1 MDVLI
6 IIVFLYAFL
15 IVFDLVPYIKKKD
28 KKVILLSV
36 PIYLFTLVI
45 DIMANFGTKF
55 PYINDIIT
63 QIIKTVFRIS

>member
-6 IIVFLYAFL
+6 VILFLYAFL
-15 IVFDLVPYIKKKD
+15 IIFDLIPYIKKKD

-36 PIYLFTLVI
+36 PIYLFTLVV
-45 DIMANFGTKF
+45 DIMANSGTKF

-63 QIIKTVFRIS
+63 QILKSVFRIQ

>member
-1 MDVLI
+1 MDVLV

-36 PIYLFTLVI
+36 PIYLFTLAI

-55 PYINDIIT
+55 TYINDIIT
-63 QIIKTVFRIS
+63 QILKSVFRIQ

>member
-15 IVFDLVPYIKKKD
+15 IIFDLVPYIKKKD

-63 QIIKTVFRIS
+63 QIIKTLFRIS

>member
-63 QIIKTVFRIS
+63 QIIKTLFRIS

>member
-6 IIVFLYAFL
+6 IIIFLYTFL
-15 IVFDLVPYIKKKD
+15 IIFDLIPYIKKKD

-45 DIMANFGTKF
+45 SIMSNLNQKF
-55 PYINDIIT
+55 TYLNDFIT
-63 QIIKTVFRIS
+63 QIVKAVFRIS